1 MKALV
6 GTPVQIRSHDPQWA
20 DRYDAERGRLEDAIG
35 DWAGG
40 GIHHIGST
48 AIAGVD
54 AVPVI
59 DILVGTDDTA
69 ASRACFG
76 PLAELGYSLEA
87 LGDAQMHSFCK
98 PDPAQRAFDL
108 HLAPAEG
115 ARFAEMLSF
124 RELLRGDLQVAIGY
138 AGMKRDL
145 VDRLGSD
152 RKRYA
157 DAKVDL
163 IRAVLARP

>member
-1 MKALV
+1 MEK
-6 GTPVQIRSHDPQWA
+6 PVRIRAHDPRWA
-20 DRYDAERGRLEDAIG
+20 DRYDAERARLEDAIG
-35 DWAGG
+35 TWAGG

-59 DILVGTDDTA
+59 DILVGTDDAT
-69 ASRACFG
+69 ASRTCFG
-76 PLAELGYSLEA
+76 PLAELGYSLEPH
-87 LGDAQMHSFCK
+87 GDTQTHSFCK

-115 ARFAEMLSF
+115 ARYAEMLAF
-124 RELLRGDLQVAIGY
+124 RELLRADLQVAIGY

-152 RKRYA
+152 RTRYA
-157 DAKVDL
+157 AAKVSL
-163 IRAVLARP
+163 IQAVLARP

>member
-1 MKALV
+1 MTELV
-6 GTPVQIRSHDPQWA
+6 DKQVRIRSHDPQWA
-20 DRYDAERGRLEDAIG
+20 GRYDAERARLENAIG
-35 DWAGG
+35 AWAGG

-59 DILVGTDDTA
+59 DILVGTDDAA

-76 PLAELGYSLEA
+76 PLAGLGYSLEPH
-87 LGDAQMHSFCK
+87 GDAQMHSFCA
-98 PDPAQRAFDL
+98 PDPGRREFDL
-108 HLAPAEG
+108 HLAPADG
-115 ARFAEMLSF
+115 ARYAEMLAF
-124 RELLRGDLQVAIGY
+124 RELLRADLQLAIGY

-157 DAKVDL
+157 AAKVDL
-163 IRAVLARP
+163 IQAVLARL